1 MFVNYLLIFA
11 LIILFPIPI
20 ILAQTEDTSQIELY
34 IPKYMIVGHDYHGM
48 LIHSGHGGTPVLG
61 ILATNKD
68 ALSIPESVA
77 IKPYEDHTIFK
88 VKPLHAGLF
97 SISVKVDGITIQKSV
112 TISEESVT
120 SSLLL
125 VLPEKTRASNLV
137 GAVYLV
143 DELNHPILAS
153 DVVTVSLL
161 GSAGISLPDS
171 VTISPG
177 STGATFRV
185 DVFSSGSVSASSG
198 IMHDSV
204 DIVAEDEN
212 VMLVMDV
219 YPKIMLENSFGYY
232 FLWFEDDA
240 GNPQIPPGV
249 SVASLHSSDKEI
261 ARFAL
266 SVGGSATSESKN
278 TFSDG
283 VEVGKIYTGHRGV
296 ASITSSIPGF
306 GSAISDFIVGPAKLG
321 STSITTGTIVNKTFE
336 GDVRE
341 YREERV
347 VETTETVNLEPI
359 DFNFVEDLI
368 PTDVLFGIF
377 PPKTAVESYVA
388 AGLYHTVSDKSVNV
402 GLDDVTTTKTST
414 EFYPLASMSSPISED
429 AIKLYITSNGA
440 KHDSVTILDAIGI
453 PTHVNIYDIGG
464 TPGVYDVTVSSPQ
477 MDSQEPESVE
487 FTGKSPDK
495 YHIEILPLPALTGHI
510 LDLALIYIVDSEGRV
525 VDPKEVF
532 GSGITLH
539 LESES
544 IFLTNKFVNLN
555 EPVGIIRGAYSDGTF
570 NQITAFGSGLD
581 RVQQKVGVSPTDAN
595 SMVDIDIPPKIHS
608 HEPFVAVAHLIKDG
622 KAVSYITDIIE
633 TGGGCLEDEIG
644 IFSCTSRGTLSI
656 FSDVGSNDIRIIPY
670 LTSLP
675 VSFLYTFEDTM
686 SIGKEYILT
695 VTAPKD
701 TTISVDTAI
710 DHNIDGNTI
719 TFSPDDTGEYEIIVA
734 ASRPGTSSELK
745 TIPIT
750 VNDQIEVAFKAIDS
764 SGTAIGVNVS
774 VKGTDVDER
783 FLTDETISIPRTS
796 ITVNY
801 PSDVK
806 HGDFG
811 YRLLDVELYDGTT
824 NPIHRTNAITF
835 VPDHGYFVTATYE
848 RVVLIDVVGGTGS
861 GVYGVGDIV
870 TVSAPTKYT
879 LVFLVREVLDSWE
892 GLDSTSETVTFRAS
906 EDLTLFP
913 TYRTDY
919 IGAVGIFALMAVLV
933 IMMAF
938 RGNHSYKLRISQITD
953 LLSGLLKPLTSKKKG
968 KKNKK
973 KDKKKKKKDDDSDDD
988 SDDSDDSD
996 DDSDDFDDD
1005 SKDKPKDSPDTN
1017 TEISDSPYGSTHTT
1031 DPDAPPE
1038 STVENV
1044 IEKSELPFAIP
1055 EDKKS
1060 EP

>member
-1 MFVNYLLIFA
+1 MKYLLIFA

-20 ILAQTEDTSQIELY
+20 ILAQTNDSASDIELY
-34 IPKYMIVGHDYHGM
+34 IPQHMIVGHDYHGM
-48 LIHSGHGGTPVLG
+48 LIHSGHGDRPVLG

-68 ALSIPESVA
+68 ALTIPESVV
-77 IKPYEDHTIFK
+77 IKPYEDHTIFE

-112 TISEESVT
+112 AISEESIT

-125 VLPEKTRASNLV
+125 VLPEKTRASNLL

-143 DELNHPILAS
+143 DELSHPILAS

-161 GSAGISLPDS
+161 GSAGISLPDT

-177 STGATFRV
+177 STGATFSV
-185 DVFSSGSVSASSG
+185 DAFSSGNISASSG

-204 DIVAEDEN
+204 DIITEDEN

-249 SVASLHSSDKEI
+249 SVASLHSSNKEI
-261 ARFAL
+261 ARFDL
-266 SVGGSATSESKN
+266 RVGGSPTSEGSN

-283 VEVGKIYTGHRGV
+283 VTVGKIYTGKGGV

-321 STSITTGTIVNKTFE
+321 TTSITTGMIVNKTFE

-347 VETTETVNLEPI
+347 VETVETVNLEPI
-359 DFNFVEDLI
+359 DYSVVEPVI
-368 PTDVLFGIF
+368 PTDVFFGIF

-388 AGLYHTVSDKSVNV
+388 AGLYRTVSDESINI

-414 EFYPLASMSSPISED
+414 EFYPLASMSSPISDD

-440 KHDSVTILDAIGI
+440 KHDSVAILDAEGI

-477 MDSQEPESVE
+477 MDSQEAETVE
-487 FTGKSPDK
+487 FTGESPDK
-495 YHIEILPLPALTGHI
+495 YHIEMLPLPALTGHI

-555 EPVGIIRGAYSDGTF
+555 DPVGIIRGAYSDGTF
-570 NQITAFGSGLD
+570 NQITAFGAGLD
-581 RVQQKVGVSPTDAN
+581 RVEQKVGVSPTDSN
-595 SMVDIDIPPKIHS
+595 SKVLIDIPPRVHS
-608 HEPFVAVAHLIKDG
+608 HEQFVAVAHLVKDG
-622 KAVSYITDIIE
+622 KAISYITDIIE
-633 TGGGCLEDEIG
+633 TGGGCLEDETG
-644 IFSCTSRGTLSI
+644 IFSCTSSGTLSI
-656 FSDVGSNDIRIIPY
+656 FSDVGSNDIKINPY

-675 VSFLYTFEDTM
+675 VSFQYTFKDTM
-686 SIGKEYILT
+686 SVGKVYLLT
-695 VTAPKD
+695 VNAPED
-701 TTISVDTAI
+701 TVISVDTAI
-710 DHNIDGNTI
+710 EHTIDENTI
-719 TFSPDDTGEYEIIVA
+719 TFTPDDTGEYEIIVA
-734 ASRPGTSSELK
+734 ASSPGTRSELK

-750 VNDQIEVAFKAIDS
+750 VNDQIDVAFKAIDS
-764 SGTAIGVNVS
+764 SGTAIGVNVA
-774 VKGTDVDER
+774 VKGNGVDER
-783 FLTDETISIPRTS
+783 FLTDETVSIPRTS

-806 HGDFG
+806 HGDSG
-811 YRLLDVELYDGTT
+811 YQLVDVELYDGTT
-824 NPIHRTNAITF
+824 NPIHRTNAVTF

-848 RVVLIDVVGGTGS
+848 RVVLIDVIGGTGS
-861 GVYGVGDIV
+861 GVYGVGDTV
-870 TVSAPTKYT
+870 VVSAPTKYT
-879 LVFLVREVLDSWE
+879 LAFLVREVLDSWD
-892 GLDSTSETVTFRAS
+892 GIDSTSETITFRAS

-919 IGAVGIFALMAVLV
+919 LGAVGVFALMAVLV
-933 IMMAF
+933 IFVSF
-938 RGNHSYKLRISQITD
+938 RGNHSYRLRVSQVKD
-953 LLSGLLKPLTSKKKG
+953 LFSGLLKPLTSKKKG
-968 KKNKK
+968 DK
-973 KDKKKKKKDDDSDDD
+973 KDKKKKKKKKKGDDEPDDDNSTDIDDEP
-988 SDDSDDSD
+988 
-996 DDSDDFDDD
+996 
-1005 SKDKPKDSPDTN
+1005 KEKLEDKPEDN
-1017 TEISDSPYGSTHTT
+1017 TEIADSPYVSNNPID
-1031 DPDAPPE
+1031 DPDAPPA

-1044 IEKSELPFAIP
+1044 VEKSELPFALS
-1055 EDKKS
+1055 EDEKK